1 MQNNKPKIGTVEEI
15 TDMIDPRAYEDK
27 NFKKGMLLKFTE
39 ASLVITKIDR
49 KNKRTWARHTQT
61 FSETHAASHYNHNV
75 DITEESFLEFGG
87 PYCTDCEVVIGDE
100 ATLAGKKKAQR
111 REDMTLPDGTVIG
124 DEKK

>member
-1 MQNNKPKIGTVEEI
+1 MKSASEEI
-15 TDMIDPRAYEDK
+15 TDMVIHAAYDDPEWK
-27 NFKKGMLLKFTE
+27 NGLLLKFERATM
-39 ASLVITKIDR
+39 VITKVDR

-75 DITEESFLEFGG
+75 DITEEAYQDYGG

-124 DEKK
+124 DEKE